1 MGAMAVREDCRH
13 YLARSTSGG
22 DIIQRCR
29 LSVNEEDPFACPNGC
44 LFFEDR
50 PVSGIGWAQ
59 APSQPM
65 SNTADKL
72 AGLPPAKRSRRPKP
86 PKPKRKR

>member
-1 MGAMAVREDCRH
+1 MAVREDCRH

-22 DIIQRCR
+22 DIIRRCR
-29 LSVNEEDPFACPNGC
+29 VSVNEEDPFACPAGC

-50 PVSGIGWAQ
+50 PVSGIGWTQ
-59 APSQPM
+59 APREPM

-72 AGLPPAKRSRRPKP
+72 AGLPPVKRSRKPKQ